1 MKNVRLQLFVSF
13 LLCACFLH
21 AQQAKYIFFFI
32 GDGMG
37 LNQIQMTELYGAE
50 LQGNI
55 GITSL
60 LFTQFPMATIAT
72 TYSAT
77 NGVTDSAASGTAL
90 ATGVKTR
97 NGCIGVMK
105 DKVTPLKSIAV
116 RAREAGCKVGVASS
130 VAVNHATPAAFYAHN
145 ENRKN
150 YNAIGHDLVAA
161 GFDFYGGADFW
172 GVTPQD
178 SIGLYDLARS
188 NGYTITRGYKE
199 FQKKART
206 SDRMILFQKIAVSKI
221 DSRTTPYAIDRQKT
235 DLTLSEITRAG
246 IKVLTKDPKK
256 GFFFMIEGGSIDWAC
271 HSNDAATVIHEVQ
284 DLDRAIGV
292 AYEFYQQHPDE
303 TLIVVTADHETGGLG
318 LGTGSYELNLSVLS
332 NQKIS
337 EREFSKV
344 LGNLRKKCN
353 GYVSWDIVK
362 NSLSENFGFWKK
374 IRLTLQQE
382 ERLKIA
388 YESSFING
396 ASLVESEYQKDETIA
411 AEAKK
416 IINEIA
422 LVDWISKG
430 HSASFVPVFALGAG
444 AENFQSRTDNAEIPR
459 KIAEIGGY
467 GLEN

>member
-1 MKNVRLQLFVSF
+1 MKNIRLQLFFSF
-13 LLCACFLH
+13 LLCTCFLY

-37 LNQIQMTELYGAE
+37 INQIQMTELYSAE

-55 GITSL
+55 GVTPL
-60 LFTQFPMATIAT
+60 LFTQFPIATIAT

-77 NGVTDSAASGTAL
+77 DGVTDSAASGTAL

-105 DKVTPLKSIAV
+105 DKITHLKSIAV

-130 VAVNHATPAAFYAHN
+130 VAINHATPAAFYAHN

-150 YNAIGHDLVAA
+150 YNAIGHDLVTA
-161 GFDFYGGADFW
+161 GFDFYAGADFW
-172 GVTPQD
+172 SVTPQD
-178 SIGLYDLARS
+178 SIGLYNLAYN

-206 SDRMILFQKIAVSKI
+206 SDKMILFQRNAVSKI
-221 DSRTTPYAIDRQKT
+221 DSRTIPYAIDRQKM

-246 IKVLTKDPKK
+246 INILTKDPEK
-256 GFFFMIEGGSIDWAC
+256 GFFFIIEGGSIDWAC

-284 DLDRAIGV
+284 DLDKAIGV

-318 LGTGSYELNLSVLS
+318 LGTGSYELNLGVLS

-344 LGNLRKKCN
+344 LNHLRKKNN
-353 GYVSWDIVK
+353 GNVSWDIVK
-362 NSLSENFGFWKK
+362 KSLCENFGFWKK
-374 IRLTLQQE
+374 VQLTPQQE
-382 ERLKIA
+382 DRLKMA
-388 YESSFING
+388 YESSFINDIG
-396 ASLVESEYQKDETIA
+396 LVESEYQKDEAVA

-430 HSASFVPVFALGAG
+430 HSASFVPVFALGVG
-444 AENFQSRTDNAEIPR
+444 AEDFQSRTDNAEIPR

-467 GLEN
+467 AIEY

>member
-1 MKNVRLQLFVSF
+1 MKNIRLQLFVLF
-13 LLCACFLH
+13 LLCTCFLY

-37 LNQIQMTELYGAE
+37 INQIQMTELYSAE

-55 GITSL
+55 GVAPL
-60 LFTQFPMATIAT
+60 LFTQFPIATIAT

-105 DKVTPLKSIAV
+105 DKITSLKSIAV

-130 VAVNHATPAAFYAHN
+130 VAINHATPAAFYAHN

-150 YNAIGHDLVAA
+150 YNEIGHDLVVA
-161 GFDFYGGADFW
+161 GFDFYAGADFW
-172 GVTPQD
+172 SVTPQD
-178 SIGLYDLARS
+178 SIGLYELACN

-206 SDRMILFQKIAVSKI
+206 SDKMILFQRTAVSKV
-221 DSRTTPYAIDRQKT
+221 DSRTIPYAIDRQKT

-246 IKVLTKDPKK
+246 INILMKDPEK

-284 DLDRAIGV
+284 DLDKAIGV

-318 LGTGSYELNLSVLS
+318 LGTGSYELNLGVLS

-344 LGNLRKKCN
+344 LNHLRKKSN
-353 GYVSWDIVK
+353 GNVSWDIVK
-362 NSLSENFGFWKK
+362 KSLSENFGFWKK
-374 IRLTLQQE
+374 IQLTPQQE
-382 ERLKIA
+382 DRLKKT
-388 YESSFING
+388 YESSFINNTG
-396 ASLVESEYQKDETIA
+396 LVESEYQKDEAVA

-444 AENFQSRTDNAEIPR
+444 AEDFQSRTDNAEIAR

-467 GLEN
+467 GGED

>member
-1 MKNVRLQLFVSF
+1 MKNIRLQLFVSF
-13 LLCACFLH
+13 LLCTCFLY
-21 AQQAKYIFFFI
+21 AQKAKYIFFFI

-37 LNQIQMTELYGAE
+37 INQIQMTELYNAE

-55 GITSL
+55 GVTPL
-60 LFTQFPMATIAT
+60 LFTQFPIVTIAT

-77 NGVTDSAASGTAL
+77 NGITDSAASGTAL

-105 DKVTPLKSIAV
+105 DKITSLKSIAV

-130 VAVNHATPAAFYAHN
+130 VAINHATPAAFYAHS

-150 YNAIGHDLVAA
+150 YNEIGHDLVAA
-161 GFDFYGGADFW
+161 GFDFYAGADFW
-172 GVTPQD
+172 SVTPQD
-178 SIGLYDLARS
+178 SIGLYELACN
-188 NGYTITRGYKE
+188 NGYTIARGYKE

-206 SDRMILFQKIAVSKI
+206 SDKMILFQRTAVSKV
-221 DSRTTPYAIDRQKT
+221 DSRTIPYAIDRQKT

-246 IKVLTKDPKK
+246 INILMKDPEK

-284 DLDRAIGV
+284 DLDKAIGV

-318 LGTGSYELNLSVLS
+318 LGTGSYELNLGVLS

-344 LGNLRKKCN
+344 LNHLRKKSN
-353 GYVSWDIVK
+353 GNVSWDIVK
-362 NSLSENFGFWKK
+362 KSLSENFGFWKK
-374 IRLTLQQE
+374 IQLTPQQE
-382 ERLKIA
+382 DRLKMA
-388 YESSFING
+388 YESTFINSAG
-396 ASLVESEYQKDETIA
+396 LVESEYQKDEAIA
-411 AEAKK
+411 VEAKK

-444 AENFQSRTDNAEIPR
+444 AEDFQSRTDNAEIPR

-467 GLEN
+467 GVEN

>member
-1 MKNVRLQLFVSF
+1 MKNIRLQLFASF
-13 LLCACFLH
+13 LLCTCFLY
-21 AQQAKYIFFFI
+21 AQKAKYIFFFI

-37 LNQIQMTELYGAE
+37 INQIQMAELYSAE

-55 GITSL
+55 GVAPL
-60 LFTQFPMATIAT
+60 LFTQFPIATIAT

-77 NGVTDSAASGTAL
+77 NGITDSAASGTAL

-97 NGCIGVMK
+97 NGCIGMMK
-105 DKVTPLKSIAV
+105 DKITPLKSIAV
-116 RAREAGCKVGVASS
+116 RAQETGCKVGVASS
-130 VAVNHATPAAFYAHN
+130 VAINHATPAAFYAHN

-161 GFDFYGGADFW
+161 GFDFYAGADFW
-172 GVTPQD
+172 SVTPQD
-178 SIGLYDLARS
+178 SIGLYDFACN

-206 SDRMILFQKIAVSKI
+206 SDKMILFQRTAVSKI
-221 DSRTTPYAIDRQKT
+221 DSRTIPYAIDRQKT

-246 IKVLTKDPKK
+246 INILMKDPEK

-284 DLDRAIGV
+284 VLDKAIGV

-318 LGTGSYELNLSVLS
+318 LGTGSYELNLGVFS

-344 LGNLRKKCN
+344 LNHLRKKNN
-353 GYVSWDIVK
+353 GNVSWDIVK
-362 NSLSENFGFWKK
+362 KSLSENFGFWKK
-374 IRLTLQQE
+374 IQLTPQQE
-382 ERLKIA
+382 DRLKMA
-388 YESSFING
+388 YESSFINSTG
-396 ASLVESEYQKDETIA
+396 LVESEYQKDEAVA

-422 LVDWISKG
+422 LVDWVSKG

-444 AENFQSRTDNAEIPR
+444 AEDFQSRTDNAEIPR

-467 GLEN
+467 GVDY

>member
-1 MKNVRLQLFVSF
+1 MVQL
-13 LLCACFLH
+13 
-21 AQQAKYIFFFI
+21 
-32 GDGMG
+32 
-37 LNQIQMTELYGAE
+37 
-50 LQGNI
+50 
-55 GITSL
+55 
-60 LFTQFPMATIAT
+60 
-72 TYSAT
+72 
-77 NGVTDSAASGTAL
+77 
-90 ATGVKTR
+90 
-97 NGCIGVMK
+97 
-105 DKVTPLKSIAV
+105 
-116 RAREAGCKVGVASS
+116 
-130 VAVNHATPAAFYAHN
+130 
-145 ENRKN
+145 
-150 YNAIGHDLVAA
+150 
-161 GFDFYGGADFW
+161 
-172 GVTPQD
+172 
-178 SIGLYDLARS
+178 
-188 NGYTITRGYKE
+188 
-199 FQKKART
+199 
-206 SDRMILFQKIAVSKI
+206 KIAVSKI

-388 YESSFING
+388 YESSFINS

-467 GLEN
+467 GLED

>member
-1 MKNVRLQLFVSF
+1 MKNIRLQLFFSF
-13 LLCACFLH
+13 LLCTCFLY

-37 LNQIQMTELYGAE
+37 INQIQMTELYSAE
-50 LQGNI
+50 FQGNI
-55 GITSL
+55 GVAPL
-60 LFTQFPMATIAT
+60 LFTQFPIATIAT

-105 DKVTPLKSIAV
+105 DKITHLKSIAV

-130 VAVNHATPAAFYAHN
+130 VAINHATPAAFYAHN

-150 YNAIGHDLVAA
+150 YNAIGHDLVTA
-161 GFDFYGGADFW
+161 GFDFYAGADFW
-172 GVTPQD
+172 SVTPQD
-178 SIGLYDLARS
+178 SIGLYNLAYN

-206 SDRMILFQKIAVSKI
+206 SDKMILSQRNAVSKI
-221 DSRTTPYAIDRQKT
+221 DSRTIPYAIDRQKT

-246 IKVLTKDPKK
+246 INILTKDPEK
-256 GFFFMIEGGSIDWAC
+256 GFFFIIEGGSIDWAC

-284 DLDRAIGV
+284 DLDKAIGV

-318 LGTGSYELNLSVLS
+318 LGTGSYELNLGVLS

-344 LGNLRKKCN
+344 LNHLRKKNN
-353 GYVSWDIVK
+353 GNVSWDIVK
-362 NSLSENFGFWKK
+362 KSLCENFGFWKK
-374 IRLTLQQE
+374 VQLTPQQE
-382 ERLKIA
+382 DRLKMA
-388 YESSFING
+388 YESSFINDIG
-396 ASLVESEYQKDETIA
+396 LVESEYQKDEAVA

-430 HSASFVPVFALGAG
+430 HSASFVPVFALGVG
-444 AENFQSRTDNAEIPR
+444 AEDFQSRTDNAEIPR

-467 GLEN
+467 AIEY

>member
-1 MKNVRLQLFVSF
+1 
-13 LLCACFLH
+13 
-21 AQQAKYIFFFI
+21 
-32 GDGMG
+32 MG
-37 LNQIQMTELYGAE
+37 INQIQMTELYSAE

-55 GITSL
+55 GVTPL
-60 LFTQFPMATIAT
+60 LFTQFPIATIAT

-77 NGVTDSAASGTAL
+77 DGVTDSAASGTAL

-105 DKVTPLKSIAV
+105 DKTTPLKSIAV

-130 VAVNHATPAAFYAHN
+130 VAINHATPAAFYAHN

-150 YNAIGHDLVAA
+150 YNAIGHDLVTA
-161 GFDFYGGADFW
+161 GFDFYAGADFW
-172 GVTPQD
+172 SVTPQD
-178 SIGLYDLARS
+178 SIGLYNLAYN

-206 SDRMILFQKIAVSKI
+206 SDKMILFQRNAVSKI
-221 DSRTTPYAIDRQKT
+221 DSRTIPYAIDRQKT

-246 IKVLTKDPKK
+246 INILTKDPEK
-256 GFFFMIEGGSIDWAC
+256 GFFFIIEGGSIDWAC

-284 DLDRAIGV
+284 DLDKAIGV

-318 LGTGSYELNLSVLS
+318 LGTGSYELNLGVLS

-344 LGNLRKKCN
+344 LNHLRKKNN
-353 GYVSWDIVK
+353 GNVSWDIVK
-362 NSLSENFGFWKK
+362 KSLCENFGFWKK
-374 IRLTLQQE
+374 VQLTPQQE
-382 ERLKIA
+382 DRLKMA
-388 YESSFING
+388 YESSFINDIG
-396 ASLVESEYQKDETIA
+396 LVESEYQKDEAVA

-430 HSASFVPVFALGAG
+430 HSASFVPVFALGVG
-444 AENFQSRTDNAEIPR
+444 AEDFQSRTDNAEIPR

-467 GLEN
+467 AIEY

>member
-1 MKNVRLQLFVSF
+1 
-13 LLCACFLH
+13 
-21 AQQAKYIFFFI
+21 
-32 GDGMG
+32 MG
-37 LNQIQMTELYGAE
+37 INQIQMTELYSAE

-55 GITSL
+55 GVAPL
-60 LFTQFPMATIAT
+60 LFTQFPIATIAT

-105 DKVTPLKSIAV
+105 DKITSLKSIAV

-130 VAVNHATPAAFYAHN
+130 VAINHATPAAFYAHN

-150 YNAIGHDLVAA
+150 YNEIGHDLVVA
-161 GFDFYGGADFW
+161 GFDFYAGADFW
-172 GVTPQD
+172 SVTPQD
-178 SIGLYDLARS
+178 SIGLYELACN

-206 SDRMILFQKIAVSKI
+206 SDKMILFQRTAVSKV
-221 DSRTTPYAIDRQKT
+221 DSRTIPYAIDRQKT

-246 IKVLTKDPKK
+246 INILMKDPEK

-284 DLDRAIGV
+284 DLDKAIGV

-318 LGTGSYELNLSVLS
+318 LGTGSYELNLGVLS

-344 LGNLRKKCN
+344 LNHLRKKSN
-353 GYVSWDIVK
+353 GNVSWDIVK
-362 NSLSENFGFWKK
+362 KSLSENFGFWKK
-374 IRLTLQQE
+374 IQLTLQQE
-382 ERLKIA
+382 DRLKKT
-388 YESSFING
+388 YESSFINNTG
-396 ASLVESEYQKDETIA
+396 LVESEYQKDEAVA

-444 AENFQSRTDNAEIPR
+444 AEDFQSRTDNAEIAR

-467 GLEN
+467 GGED

>member
-1 MKNVRLQLFVSF
+1 MKNIRLQLFFSF
-13 LLCACFLH
+13 LLCTCFLY

-37 LNQIQMTELYGAE
+37 INQIQMTELYSAE

-55 GITSL
+55 GVTPL
-60 LFTQFPMATIAT
+60 LFTQFPIATIAT

-105 DKVTPLKSIAV
+105 DKTTPLKSIAV

-130 VAVNHATPAAFYAHN
+130 VAINHATPAAFYAHN

-150 YNAIGHDLVAA
+150 YNAIGHDLVTA
-161 GFDFYGGADFW
+161 GFDFYAGADFW
-172 GVTPQD
+172 SVTPQD
-178 SIGLYDLARS
+178 SIGLYNLAYN

-206 SDRMILFQKIAVSKI
+206 SDKMILFQRNAVSKI
-221 DSRTTPYAIDRQKT
+221 DSRTIPYAIDRQKT

-246 IKVLTKDPKK
+246 INILTKDPEK
-256 GFFFMIEGGSIDWAC
+256 GFFFIIEGGSIDWAC

-284 DLDRAIGV
+284 DLDKAIGV

-318 LGTGSYELNLSVLS
+318 LGTGSYELNLGVLS

-344 LGNLRKKCN
+344 LNHLRKKNN
-353 GYVSWDIVK
+353 GNVSWDIVK
-362 NSLSENFGFWKK
+362 KSLCENFGFWKK
-374 IRLTLQQE
+374 VQLTPQQE
-382 ERLKIA
+382 DRLKMA
-388 YESSFING
+388 YESSFINDIG
-396 ASLVESEYQKDETIA
+396 LVESEYQKDEAVA

-430 HSASFVPVFALGAG
+430 HSASFVPVFALGVG
-444 AENFQSRTDNAEIPR
+444 AEDFQSRTDNAEIPR

-467 GLEN
+467 AIEY

>member
-344 LGNLRKKCN
+344 LGNLRKKYN
-353 GYVSWDIVK
+353 GLVSWDIVK

-388 YESSFING
+388 YESSFINS

-467 GLEN
+467 GLED

>member
-1 MKNVRLQLFVSF
+1 MKNIRLQLFFSF
-13 LLCACFLH
+13 LLCTCFLY

-37 LNQIQMTELYGAE
+37 INQIQMTELYSAE

-55 GITSL
+55 GVAPL
-60 LFTQFPMATIAT
+60 LFTQFPIVTIAT

-105 DKVTPLKSIAV
+105 DKITHLKSIAV

-130 VAVNHATPAAFYAHN
+130 VAINHATPAAFYAHN

-150 YNAIGHDLVAA
+150 YNAIGHDLVTA
-161 GFDFYGGADFW
+161 GFDFYAGADFW
-172 GVTPQD
+172 SVTPQD
-178 SIGLYDLARS
+178 SIGLYNLAYN

-206 SDRMILFQKIAVSKI
+206 SDKMILFQRNAVSKI
-221 DSRTTPYAIDRQKT
+221 DSRTIPYAIDRQKM

-246 IKVLTKDPKK
+246 INILTKDPEK
-256 GFFFMIEGGSIDWAC
+256 GFFFIIEGGSIDWAC
-271 HSNDAATVIHEVQ
+271 HSNDAAAVIHEVQ
-284 DLDRAIGV
+284 DLDKAIGV

-303 TLIVVTADHETGGLG
+303 TLIVVTADHETVGLG
-318 LGTGSYELNLSVLS
+318 WGTGSYELNLGVLS

-344 LGNLRKKCN
+344 LNHLRKKNN
-353 GYVSWDIVK
+353 GNVSWDIVK
-362 NSLSENFGFWKK
+362 KSLCENFGFWKK
-374 IRLTLQQE
+374 VQLTPQQE
-382 ERLKIA
+382 DRLKMA
-388 YESSFING
+388 YESSFINDIG
-396 ASLVESEYQKDETIA
+396 IVESEYQKDEAVA

-430 HSASFVPVFALGAG
+430 HSASFVPVFALGVG
-444 AENFQSRTDNAEIPR
+444 AEDFQSRTDNAEIPR

-467 GLEN
+467 AIEY

>member
-1 MKNVRLQLFVSF
+1 MKNIRLQLFVLF
-13 LLCACFLH
+13 LLCTCFLY

-37 LNQIQMTELYGAE
+37 INQIQMTELYSAE

-55 GITSL
+55 GVAPL
-60 LFTQFPMATIAT
+60 LFTQFPIATIAT

-105 DKVTPLKSIAV
+105 DKITSLKSIAV

-130 VAVNHATPAAFYAHN
+130 VAINHATPAAFYAHN

-150 YNAIGHDLVAA
+150 YNEIGHDLVVA
-161 GFDFYGGADFW
+161 GFDFYAGADFW
-172 GVTPQD
+172 SVTPQD
-178 SIGLYDLARS
+178 SIGLYELACN

-206 SDRMILFQKIAVSKI
+206 SDKMILFQRTAVSKV
-221 DSRTTPYAIDRQKT
+221 DSRTIPYAIDRQKT

-246 IKVLTKDPKK
+246 INILMKDPEK

-284 DLDRAIGV
+284 DLDKAIGV

-318 LGTGSYELNLSVLS
+318 LGTGSYELNLGVLS

-344 LGNLRKKCN
+344 LNHLRKKSN
-353 GYVSWDIVK
+353 GNVSWDIVK
-362 NSLSENFGFWKK
+362 KSLSENFGFWKK
-374 IRLTLQQE
+374 IQLTLQQE
-382 ERLKIA
+382 DRLKKT
-388 YESSFING
+388 YESSFINNTG
-396 ASLVESEYQKDETIA
+396 LVESEYQKDEAVA

-416 IINEIA
+416 SSMRS
-422 LVDWISKG
+422 L
-430 HSASFVPVFALGAG
+430 L
-444 AENFQSRTDNAEIPR
+444 
-459 KIAEIGGY
+459 
-467 GLEN
+467 

>member
-1 MKNVRLQLFVSF
+1 MKNIRLQLFVLF
-13 LLCACFLH
+13 LLCTCFLY

-37 LNQIQMTELYGAE
+37 INQIQMTELYSAE

-55 GITSL
+55 GVAPL
-60 LFTQFPMATIAT
+60 LFTQFPIATIAT

-105 DKVTPLKSIAV
+105 DKITSLKSIAV

-130 VAVNHATPAAFYAHN
+130 VAINHATPAAFYAHN

-150 YNAIGHDLVAA
+150 YNEIGHDLVVA
-161 GFDFYGGADFW
+161 GFDFYAGADFW
-172 GVTPQD
+172 SVTPQD
-178 SIGLYDLARS
+178 SIGLYELACN

-206 SDRMILFQKIAVSKI
+206 SDKMILFQRTAVSKV
-221 DSRTTPYAIDRQKT
+221 DSRTIPYAIDRQKT

-246 IKVLTKDPKK
+246 INILMKDPEK

-284 DLDRAIGV
+284 DLDKAIGV
-292 AYEFYQQHPDE
+292 PYEFYQQHPDE

-318 LGTGSYELNLSVLS
+318 LGTGSYELNLGVLS

-344 LGNLRKKCN
+344 LNHLRKKSN
-353 GYVSWDIVK
+353 GNVSWDIVK
-362 NSLSENFGFWKK
+362 KSLSENFGFWKK
-374 IRLTLQQE
+374 IQLTLQQE
-382 ERLKIA
+382 DRLKKT
-388 YESSFING
+388 YESSFINNTG
-396 ASLVESEYQKDETIA
+396 LVESEYQKDEAVA

-444 AENFQSRTDNAEIPR
+444 AEDFQSRTDNAEIAR

-467 GLEN
+467 GGED

>member
-1 MKNVRLQLFVSF
+1 MKNIRLQLFVLF
-13 LLCACFLH
+13 LLCTCFLY

-37 LNQIQMTELYGAE
+37 INQIQMTELYSAE
-50 LQGNI
+50 LQSNI
-55 GITSL
+55 GVAPL
-60 LFTQFPMATIAT
+60 LFTQFPIATIAT

-105 DKVTPLKSIAV
+105 DKITSLKSIAV

-130 VAVNHATPAAFYAHN
+130 VAINHATPAAFYAHN

-150 YNAIGHDLVAA
+150 YNEIGHDLVVA
-161 GFDFYGGADFW
+161 GFDFYAGADFW
-172 GVTPQD
+172 SVTPQD
-178 SIGLYDLARS
+178 SIGLYELACN

-206 SDRMILFQKIAVSKI
+206 SDKMILFQRTAVSKV
-221 DSRTTPYAIDRQKT
+221 DSRTIPYAIDRQKT

-246 IKVLTKDPKK
+246 INILMKDPEK

-284 DLDRAIGV
+284 DLDKAIGV

-318 LGTGSYELNLSVLS
+318 LGTGSYELNLGVLS

-344 LGNLRKKCN
+344 LNHLRKKSN
-353 GYVSWDIVK
+353 GNVSWDIVK
-362 NSLSENFGFWKK
+362 KSLSENFGFWKK
-374 IRLTLQQE
+374 IQLTLQQE
-382 ERLKIA
+382 DRLKKT
-388 YESSFING
+388 YESSFINNTG
-396 ASLVESEYQKDETIA
+396 LVESEYQKDEAVA

-444 AENFQSRTDNAEIPR
+444 AEDFQSRTDNAEIAR

-467 GLEN
+467 GGED

>member
-1 MKNVRLQLFVSF
+1 MKNIRLQLFFSF
-13 LLCACFLH
+13 LLCTCFLY

-37 LNQIQMTELYGAE
+37 INQIQMTELYSAE

-55 GITSL
+55 GVTPL
-60 LFTQFPMATIAT
+60 LFTQFPIATIAT

-105 DKVTPLKSIAV
+105 DKITHLKSIAV

-130 VAVNHATPAAFYAHN
+130 VAINHATPAAFYAHN

-150 YNAIGHDLVAA
+150 YNAIGHDLVTA
-161 GFDFYGGADFW
+161 GFDFYAGADFW
-172 GVTPQD
+172 SVTPQD
-178 SIGLYDLARS
+178 SIGLYNLAYN

-206 SDRMILFQKIAVSKI
+206 SDKMILFQRNAVSKI
-221 DSRTTPYAIDRQKT
+221 DSRTIPYAIDRQKT

-246 IKVLTKDPKK
+246 INILTKDPEK
-256 GFFFMIEGGSIDWAC
+256 GFFFIIEGGSIDWAC

-284 DLDRAIGV
+284 DLDKAIGV

-318 LGTGSYELNLSVLS
+318 LGTGSYELNLGVLS

-344 LGNLRKKCN
+344 LNHLRKKNN
-353 GYVSWDIVK
+353 GNVSWDIVK
-362 NSLSENFGFWKK
+362 KSLCENFGFWKK
-374 IRLTLQQE
+374 VQLTPQQE
-382 ERLKIA
+382 DRLKMA
-388 YESSFING
+388 YESSFINDIG
-396 ASLVESEYQKDETIA
+396 LVESEYQKDEAVA

-430 HSASFVPVFALGAG
+430 HSASFVPVFALGVG
-444 AENFQSRTDNAEIPR
+444 AEDFQSRTDNAEIPR

-467 GLEN
+467 AIEY

>member
-199 FQKKART
+199 FQKKARM

-388 YESSFING
+388 YESSFINS

-467 GLEN
+467 GLED

>member
-105 DKVTPLKSIAV
+105 DKVTSLKSIAV

-388 YESSFING
+388 YESSFINS

-467 GLEN
+467 GLED

>member
-1 MKNVRLQLFVSF
+1 MKNIRLQLFVLF
-13 LLCACFLH
+13 LLCTCFLY

-37 LNQIQMTELYGAE
+37 INQIQMTELYSAE

-55 GITSL
+55 GVAPL
-60 LFTQFPMATIAT
+60 LFTQFPIATIAT

-105 DKVTPLKSIAV
+105 DKITSLKSIAV

-130 VAVNHATPAAFYAHN
+130 VAINHATPAAFYAHN

-150 YNAIGHDLVAA
+150 YNEIGHDLVVA
-161 GFDFYGGADFW
+161 GFDFYAGADFW
-172 GVTPQD
+172 SVTPQD
-178 SIGLYDLARS
+178 SIGLYELACN

-206 SDRMILFQKIAVSKI
+206 SDKMILFQRTAVSKV
-221 DSRTTPYAIDRQKT
+221 DSRTIPYAIDRQKT

-246 IKVLTKDPKK
+246 INILMKDPEK

-284 DLDRAIGV
+284 DLDKAIGV

-318 LGTGSYELNLSVLS
+318 LGTGSYELNLGVLS

-344 LGNLRKKCN
+344 LNHLRKKSN
-353 GYVSWDIVK
+353 GNVSWNIVK
-362 NSLSENFGFWKK
+362 KSLSENFGFWKK
-374 IRLTLQQE
+374 IQLTLQQE
-382 ERLKIA
+382 DRLKKT
-388 YESSFING
+388 YESSFINNTG
-396 ASLVESEYQKDETIA
+396 LVESEYQKDEAVA

-444 AENFQSRTDNAEIPR
+444 AEDFQSRTDNAEIAR

-467 GLEN
+467 GGED

>member
-1 MKNVRLQLFVSF
+1 MKNIRLQLFVLF
-13 LLCACFLH
+13 LLCTCFLY

-37 LNQIQMTELYGAE
+37 INQIQMTELYSAE

-55 GITSL
+55 GVAPL
-60 LFTQFPMATIAT
+60 LFTQFPIATIAT

-105 DKVTPLKSIAV
+105 DKITSLKSIAV

-130 VAVNHATPAAFYAHN
+130 VAINHATPAAFYAHN

-150 YNAIGHDLVAA
+150 YNEIGHDLVVA
-161 GFDFYGGADFW
+161 GFDFYAGADFW
-172 GVTPQD
+172 SVTPQD
-178 SIGLYDLARS
+178 SIGLYELACN

-206 SDRMILFQKIAVSKI
+206 SDKMILFQRTAVSKV
-221 DSRTTPYAIDRQKT
+221 DSRTIPYAIDRQKT

-246 IKVLTKDPKK
+246 INILMKDPEK

-284 DLDRAIGV
+284 DLDKAIGV

-318 LGTGSYELNLSVLS
+318 LGTGSYELNLGVLS
-332 NQKIS
+332 SQKIS

-344 LGNLRKKCN
+344 LNHLRKKSN
-353 GYVSWDIVK
+353 GNVSWDIVK
-362 NSLSENFGFWKK
+362 KSLSENFGFWKK
-374 IRLTLQQE
+374 IQLTLQQE
-382 ERLKIA
+382 DRLKKT
-388 YESSFING
+388 YESSFINNTG
-396 ASLVESEYQKDETIA
+396 LVESEYQKDEAVA

-444 AENFQSRTDNAEIPR
+444 AEDFQSRTDNAEIAR

-467 GLEN
+467 GGED

>member
-1 MKNVRLQLFVSF
+1 
-13 LLCACFLH
+13 
-21 AQQAKYIFFFI
+21 
-32 GDGMG
+32 MG
-37 LNQIQMTELYGAE
+37 INQIQMTELYSAE

-55 GITSL
+55 GVAPL
-60 LFTQFPMATIAT
+60 LFTQFPIATIAT

-105 DKVTPLKSIAV
+105 DKITHLKSIAV

-130 VAVNHATPAAFYAHN
+130 VAINHATPAAFYAHN

-150 YNAIGHDLVAA
+150 YNAIGHDLVTA
-161 GFDFYGGADFW
+161 GFDFYAGADFW
-172 GVTPQD
+172 SVTPQD
-178 SIGLYDLARS
+178 SIGLYNLAYN

-206 SDRMILFQKIAVSKI
+206 SDKMILFQRNAVSKI
-221 DSRTTPYAIDRQKT
+221 DSRTIPYAIDRQKM

-246 IKVLTKDPKK
+246 INILTKDPEK
-256 GFFFMIEGGSIDWAC
+256 GFFFIIEGGSIDWAC

-284 DLDRAIGV
+284 DLDKAIGV

-318 LGTGSYELNLSVLS
+318 LGTGSYELNLGVLS

-344 LGNLRKKCN
+344 LNHLRKKNN
-353 GYVSWDIVK
+353 GNVSWDIVK
-362 NSLSENFGFWKK
+362 KSLCENFGFWKK
-374 IRLTLQQE
+374 VQLTPQQE
-382 ERLKIA
+382 DRLKMA
-388 YESSFING
+388 YESSFINDIG
-396 ASLVESEYQKDETIA
+396 LVESEYQKDEAVA

-430 HSASFVPVFALGAG
+430 HSASFVLVFALGVG
-444 AENFQSRTDNAEIPR
+444 AEDFQSRTDNAEIPR

-467 GLEN
+467 AIEY

>member
-37 LNQIQMTELYGAE
+37 LNQIQITELYGAE

-388 YESSFING
+388 YESSFINS

-467 GLEN
+467 GLED

>member
-1 MKNVRLQLFVSF
+1 MKNIRLQLFFSF
-13 LLCACFLH
+13 LLCTCFLY

-37 LNQIQMTELYGAE
+37 INQIQMTELYSAE

-55 GITSL
+55 GVAPL
-60 LFTQFPMATIAT
+60 LFTQFPIATIAT

-105 DKVTPLKSIAV
+105 DKITHLKSIAV

-130 VAVNHATPAAFYAHN
+130 VAINHATPAAFYAHN

-150 YNAIGHDLVAA
+150 YNAIGHDLVTA
-161 GFDFYGGADFW
+161 GFDFYAGADFW
-172 GVTPQD
+172 SVTPQD
-178 SIGLYDLARS
+178 SIGLYNLAYN

-206 SDRMILFQKIAVSKI
+206 SDKMILFQRNAVSKI
-221 DSRTTPYAIDRQKT
+221 DSRTIPYAIDRQKM
-235 DLTLSEITRAG
+235 DLTSSEITRAG
-246 IKVLTKDPKK
+246 INILTKDPEK
-256 GFFFMIEGGSIDWAC
+256 GFFFIIEGGSIDWAC

-284 DLDRAIGV
+284 DLDKAIGV

-318 LGTGSYELNLSVLS
+318 LGTGSYELNLGVLS

-344 LGNLRKKCN
+344 LNHLRKKNN
-353 GYVSWDIVK
+353 GNVSWDIVK
-362 NSLSENFGFWKK
+362 KSLCENFGFWKK
-374 IRLTLQQE
+374 VQLTPQQE
-382 ERLKIA
+382 DRLKMA
-388 YESSFING
+388 YESSFINDIG
-396 ASLVESEYQKDETIA
+396 LVESEYQKDEAVA

-430 HSASFVPVFALGAG
+430 HSASFVPVFALGVG
-444 AENFQSRTDNAEIPR
+444 AEDFQSRTDNAEIPR

-467 GLEN
+467 AIEY

>member
-1 MKNVRLQLFVSF
+1 MKNIRLQLFVLF
-13 LLCACFLH
+13 LLCTCFLY

-37 LNQIQMTELYGAE
+37 INQIQMTELYSAE

-55 GITSL
+55 GVTPL
-60 LFTQFPMATIAT
+60 LFTQFPIATIAT

-105 DKVTPLKSIAV
+105 DKITPLKSIAV

-130 VAVNHATPAAFYAHN
+130 VAINHATPAAFYAHN

-172 GVTPQD
+172 SVTPQD
-178 SIGLYDLARS
+178 SIGLYDLAYN

-206 SDRMILFQKIAVSKI
+206 SDKMILFQRSAVSKI
-221 DSRTTPYAIDRQKT
+221 DSRTIPYAIDRQKT

-246 IKVLTKDPKK
+246 INILTKDPEK

-284 DLDRAIGV
+284 DLDKAIGV

-318 LGTGSYELNLSVLS
+318 LGTGSYELNLGVLG

-344 LGNLRKKCN
+344 LNHLRKKNN
-353 GYVSWDIVK
+353 GNVSWDIVK
-362 NSLSENFGFWKK
+362 KSLSENFGFWKK
-374 IRLTLQQE
+374 IQLAPQQE
-382 ERLKIA
+382 ERLKMA
-388 YESSFING
+388 YESSFINSAG
-396 ASLVESEYQKDETIA
+396 LVESEYQKDEAIA

-430 HSASFVPVFALGAG
+430 HSASFVPVFVLGVG
-444 AENFQSRTDNAEIPR
+444 AEDFQSRTDNAEIPR

-467 GLEN
+467 GVEN

>member
-1 MKNVRLQLFVSF
+1 MKNIRLQLFFSF
-13 LLCACFLH
+13 LLCTCFLY

-37 LNQIQMTELYGAE
+37 INQIQMTELYSAE

-55 GITSL
+55 GVAPL
-60 LFTQFPMATIAT
+60 LFTQFPIATIAT

-105 DKVTPLKSIAV
+105 DKITHLKSIAV

-130 VAVNHATPAAFYAHN
+130 VAINHATPAAFYAHN

-150 YNAIGHDLVAA
+150 YNAIGHDLVTA
-161 GFDFYGGADFW
+161 GFDFYAGADFW
-172 GVTPQD
+172 SVTPQD
-178 SIGLYDLARS
+178 SIGLYNLAYN

-206 SDRMILFQKIAVSKI
+206 SDKMILFQRNAVSKI
-221 DSRTTPYAIDRQKT
+221 DSRTIPYAIDRQKM

-246 IKVLTKDPKK
+246 INILTKDPEK
-256 GFFFMIEGGSIDWAC
+256 GFFFIIEGGSIDWAC

-284 DLDRAIGV
+284 DLDKAIGV

-318 LGTGSYELNLSVLS
+318 LGTGSYELNLGVLS

-344 LGNLRKKCN
+344 LNHLRKKNN
-353 GYVSWDIVK
+353 GNVSWDIVK
-362 NSLSENFGFWKK
+362 KSLCENFGFWKK
-374 IRLTLQQE
+374 VQLTPQQE
-382 ERLKIA
+382 DRLKMA
-388 YESSFING
+388 YESSFINDIG
-396 ASLVESEYQKDETIA
+396 LVESEYQKDDAVA

-430 HSASFVPVFALGAG
+430 HSASFVPVFALGVG
-444 AENFQSRTDNAEIPR
+444 AEDFQSRTDNAEIPR

-467 GLEN
+467 AIEY

>member
-388 YESSFING
+388 YESSFINS

-467 GLEN
+467 GLED

>member
-1 MKNVRLQLFVSF
+1 M
-13 LLCACFLH
+13 A
-21 AQQAKYIFFFI
+21 
-32 GDGMG
+32 
-37 LNQIQMTELYGAE
+37 ELYSAE

-55 GITSL
+55 GVAPL
-60 LFTQFPMATIAT
+60 LFTQFPIATIAT

-77 NGVTDSAASGTAL
+77 NGITDSAASGTAL

-97 NGCIGVMK
+97 NGCIGMMK
-105 DKVTPLKSIAV
+105 DKITPLKSIAV
-116 RAREAGCKVGVASS
+116 RAQETGCKVGVASS
-130 VAVNHATPAAFYAHN
+130 VAINHATPAAFYAHN

-161 GFDFYGGADFW
+161 GFDFYAGADFW
-172 GVTPQD
+172 SVTPQD
-178 SIGLYDLARS
+178 SIGLYDFACN

-206 SDRMILFQKIAVSKI
+206 SDKMILFQRTAVSKI
-221 DSRTTPYAIDRQKT
+221 DSRTIPYAIDRQKT

-246 IKVLTKDPKK
+246 INILTKDPEK

-284 DLDRAIGV
+284 DLDKAIGV

-318 LGTGSYELNLSVLS
+318 LGTGSYELNLGVFS

-344 LGNLRKKCN
+344 LNHLRKKNN
-353 GYVSWDIVK
+353 GNVSWDIVK
-362 NSLSENFGFWKK
+362 KSLSENFGFWKK
-374 IRLTLQQE
+374 IRLTPQQE
-382 ERLKIA
+382 DRLKMA
-388 YESSFING
+388 YESSFINSTG
-396 ASLVESEYQKDETIA
+396 LVESEYQKDEAVA

-422 LVDWISKG
+422 LVDWVSKG

-444 AENFQSRTDNAEIPR
+444 AEDFQSRTDNAEIPR

-467 GLEN
+467 GVDY

>member
-1 MKNVRLQLFVSF
+1 M
-13 LLCACFLH
+13 A
-21 AQQAKYIFFFI
+21 
-32 GDGMG
+32 
-37 LNQIQMTELYGAE
+37 ELYSAE

-55 GITSL
+55 GVAPL
-60 LFTQFPMATIAT
+60 LFTQFPIATIAT

-105 DKVTPLKSIAV
+105 DKITSLKSIAV

-130 VAVNHATPAAFYAHN
+130 VAINHATPAAFYAHN

-150 YNAIGHDLVAA
+150 YNEIGHDLVVA
-161 GFDFYGGADFW
+161 GFDFYAGADFW
-172 GVTPQD
+172 SVTPQD
-178 SIGLYDLARS
+178 SIGLYELACN

-206 SDRMILFQKIAVSKI
+206 SDKMILFQRTAVSKV
-221 DSRTTPYAIDRQKT
+221 DSRTIPYAIDRQKT

-246 IKVLTKDPKK
+246 INILMKDPEK

-284 DLDRAIGV
+284 DLDKAIGV

-318 LGTGSYELNLSVLS
+318 LGTGSYELNLGVLS

-344 LGNLRKKCN
+344 LNHLRKKSN
-353 GYVSWDIVK
+353 GNVSWDIVK
-362 NSLSENFGFWKK
+362 KSLSENFGFWKK
-374 IRLTLQQE
+374 IQLTLQQE
-382 ERLKIA
+382 DRLKKT
-388 YESSFING
+388 YESSFINNTG
-396 ASLVESEYQKDETIA
+396 LVESEYQKDEAVA

-444 AENFQSRTDNAEIPR
+444 AEDFQSRTDNAEIAR

-467 GLEN
+467 GGED

>member
-13 LLCACFLH
+13 LLCTCFLH

-60 LFTQFPMATIAT
+60 LFTQFPMSTIAT

-90 ATGVKTR
+90 AAGVKTR

-105 DKVTPLKSIAV
+105 DRVTPLKSIAV

-172 GVTPQD
+172 SVTPQD
-178 SIGLYDLARS
+178 STGLYDLARD

-199 FQKKART
+199 FQKKVRT
-206 SDRMILFQKIAVSKI
+206 SDRMILFQRVAVSKI

-246 IKVLTKDPKK
+246 INVLTKDPEK

-284 DLDRAIGV
+284 DLDRAISV

-337 EREFSKV
+337 ECEFSRV
-344 LGNLRKKCN
+344 LGNLRKKYN
-353 GYVSWDIVK
+353 GNVSWNIVK

-388 YESSFING
+388 YESSFINSTG
-396 ASLVESEYQKDETIA
+396 LVESEYQKDEAIA

-444 AENFQSRTDNAEIPR
+444 AENFRSRTDNAEIPR

-467 GLEN
+467 GLED

>member
-1 MKNVRLQLFVSF
+1 MKNIRLQLFFSF
-13 LLCACFLH
+13 LLCTCFLY

-37 LNQIQMTELYGAE
+37 INQIQMTELYSAE

-55 GITSL
+55 GVAPL
-60 LFTQFPMATIAT
+60 LFTQFPIATIAT

-105 DKVTPLKSIAV
+105 DKITHLKSIAV

-130 VAVNHATPAAFYAHN
+130 VAINHATPAAFYAHN

-150 YNAIGHDLVAA
+150 YNAIGHDLVTA
-161 GFDFYGGADFW
+161 GFDFYAGADFW
-172 GVTPQD
+172 SVTPQD
-178 SIGLYDLARS
+178 SIGLYNLAYN

-206 SDRMILFQKIAVSKI
+206 SDKMILFQRNAVSKI
-221 DSRTTPYAIDRQKT
+221 DSRTIPYAIDRQKT

-246 IKVLTKDPKK
+246 INILTKDPEK
-256 GFFFMIEGGSIDWAC
+256 GFFFIIEGGSIDWAC

-284 DLDRAIGV
+284 DLDKAIGV

-318 LGTGSYELNLSVLS
+318 LGTGSYELNLGVLS

-344 LGNLRKKCN
+344 LNHLRKKNN
-353 GYVSWDIVK
+353 GNVSWDIVK
-362 NSLSENFGFWKK
+362 KSLCENFGFWKK
-374 IRLTLQQE
+374 VQLTPQQE
-382 ERLKIA
+382 DRLKMA
-388 YESSFING
+388 YESSFINNIG
-396 ASLVESEYQKDETIA
+396 LVESEYQKDEAVA

-430 HSASFVPVFALGAG
+430 HSASFVPVFALGIG
-444 AENFQSRTDNAEIPR
+444 AEDFQSRTDNAEIPR
-459 KIAEIGGY
+459 RIAEIGGY
-467 GLEN
+467 GIEY

>member
-1 MKNVRLQLFVSF
+1 MKNIRLQLFFSF
-13 LLCACFLH
+13 LLCTCFLY

-37 LNQIQMTELYGAE
+37 INQIQMTELYSAE

-55 GITSL
+55 GVAPL
-60 LFTQFPMATIAT
+60 LFTQFPIATIAT

-105 DKVTPLKSIAV
+105 DKITHLKSIAV

-130 VAVNHATPAAFYAHN
+130 VAINHATPAAFYAHN

-150 YNAIGHDLVAA
+150 YNAIGHDLVTA
-161 GFDFYGGADFW
+161 GFDFYAGADFW
-172 GVTPQD
+172 SVTPQD
-178 SIGLYDLARS
+178 SIGLYNFAYN

-206 SDRMILFQKIAVSKI
+206 SDKMILFQRNAVSKI
-221 DSRTTPYAIDRQKT
+221 DSRTIPYAIDRQKT

-246 IKVLTKDPKK
+246 INILTKDPEK
-256 GFFFMIEGGSIDWAC
+256 GFFFIIEGGSIDWAC

-284 DLDRAIGV
+284 DLDKAIGV

-318 LGTGSYELNLSVLS
+318 LGTGSYELNLGVLS

-344 LGNLRKKCN
+344 LNHLRKKNN
-353 GYVSWDIVK
+353 GNVSWDIVK
-362 NSLSENFGFWKK
+362 KSLCENFGFWKK
-374 IRLTLQQE
+374 VQLTPQQE
-382 ERLKIA
+382 DRLKMA
-388 YESSFING
+388 YESSFINDIG
-396 ASLVESEYQKDETIA
+396 LVESEYQKDEAVA

-430 HSASFVPVFALGAG
+430 HSASFVPVFALGVG
-444 AENFQSRTDNAEIPR
+444 AEDFQSRTDNAEIPR

-467 GLEN
+467 AIEY

>member
-1 MKNVRLQLFVSF
+1 MKNIRLQLFFSF
-13 LLCACFLH
+13 LLCTCFLY

-37 LNQIQMTELYGAE
+37 INQIQMTELYSAE

-55 GITSL
+55 GVAPL
-60 LFTQFPMATIAT
+60 LFTQFPIATIAT

-105 DKVTPLKSIAV
+105 DKITHLKSIAV

-130 VAVNHATPAAFYAHN
+130 VAINHATPAAFYAHN

-150 YNAIGHDLVAA
+150 YNAIGHDLVTA
-161 GFDFYGGADFW
+161 GFDFYAGADFW
-172 GVTPQD
+172 SVTPQD
-178 SIGLYDLARS
+178 SIGLYNLAYN

-206 SDRMILFQKIAVSKI
+206 SDKMILFQRNAVSKI
-221 DSRTTPYAIDRQKT
+221 DSRTIPYAIDRQKT

-246 IKVLTKDPKK
+246 INILTKDPEK
-256 GFFFMIEGGSIDWAC
+256 GFFFIIEGGSIDWAC

-284 DLDRAIGV
+284 DLDKAIGV

-318 LGTGSYELNLSVLS
+318 LGTGSYELNLGVLS

-344 LGNLRKKCN
+344 LNHLRKKNN
-353 GYVSWDIVK
+353 GNVSWDIVK
-362 NSLSENFGFWKK
+362 KSLCENFGFWKK
-374 IRLTLQQE
+374 VQLTPQQE
-382 ERLKIA
+382 DRLKMA
-388 YESSFING
+388 YESSFINDIG
-396 ASLVESEYQKDETIA
+396 LVESEYQKDEAVA

-430 HSASFVPVFALGAG
+430 HSASFVPVFALGVG
-444 AENFQSRTDNAEIPR
+444 AEDFQSCTDNAEIPR

-467 GLEN
+467 AIEY

>member
-1 MKNVRLQLFVSF
+1 MKNIRLQLFASF
-13 LLCACFLH
+13 LLCTCFLY
-21 AQQAKYIFFFI
+21 AQKAKYIFFFI

-37 LNQIQMTELYGAE
+37 INQIQMAELYSAE

-55 GITSL
+55 GVAPL
-60 LFTQFPMATIAT
+60 LFTQFPIATIAT

-77 NGVTDSAASGTAL
+77 NGITDSAASGTAL

-97 NGCIGVMK
+97 NGCIGMMK
-105 DKVTPLKSIAV
+105 DKITPLKSIAV
-116 RAREAGCKVGVASS
+116 RAQETGCKVGVASS
-130 VAVNHATPAAFYAHN
+130 VAINHATPAAFYAHN

-161 GFDFYGGADFW
+161 GFDFYAGADFW
-172 GVTPQD
+172 SVTPQD
-178 SIGLYDLARS
+178 SIGLYDFACN

-206 SDRMILFQKIAVSKI
+206 SDKMILFQRTAVSKI
-221 DSRTTPYAIDRQKT
+221 DSRTIPYAIDRQKT

-246 IKVLTKDPKK
+246 INILTKDPEK

-284 DLDRAIGV
+284 DLDKAIGV

-318 LGTGSYELNLSVLS
+318 LGTGSYELNLGVFS

-344 LGNLRKKCN
+344 LNHLRKKNN
-353 GYVSWDIVK
+353 GNVSWDIVK
-362 NSLSENFGFWKK
+362 KSLSENFGFWKK
-374 IRLTLQQE
+374 IRLTPQQE
-382 ERLKIA
+382 DRLKMA
-388 YESSFING
+388 YESSFINSTG
-396 ASLVESEYQKDETIA
+396 LVESEYQKDEAVA

-422 LVDWISKG
+422 LVDWVSKG

-444 AENFQSRTDNAEIPR
+444 AEDFQSRTDNAEIPR

-467 GLEN
+467 GVDY

>member
-1 MKNVRLQLFVSF
+1 MKNIRLQLFVLF
-13 LLCACFLH
+13 LLCTCFLY

-37 LNQIQMTELYGAE
+37 INQIQMTELYSAE

-55 GITSL
+55 GVAPL
-60 LFTQFPMATIAT
+60 LFTQFPIATIAT

-90 ATGVKTR
+90 ATGVKAR

-105 DKVTPLKSIAV
+105 DKITSLKSIAV

-130 VAVNHATPAAFYAHN
+130 VAINHATPAAFYAHN

-150 YNAIGHDLVAA
+150 YNEIGHDLVVA
-161 GFDFYGGADFW
+161 GFDFYAGADFW
-172 GVTPQD
+172 SVTPQD
-178 SIGLYDLARS
+178 SIGLYELACN

-206 SDRMILFQKIAVSKI
+206 SDKMILFQRTAVSKV
-221 DSRTTPYAIDRQKT
+221 DSRTIPYAIDRQKT

-246 IKVLTKDPKK
+246 INILMKDPEK

-284 DLDRAIGV
+284 DLDKAIGV

-318 LGTGSYELNLSVLS
+318 LGTGSYELNLGVLS

-344 LGNLRKKCN
+344 LNHLRKKSN
-353 GYVSWDIVK
+353 GNVSWDIVK
-362 NSLSENFGFWKK
+362 KSLSENFGFWKK
-374 IRLTLQQE
+374 IQLTLQQE
-382 ERLKIA
+382 DRLKKT
-388 YESSFING
+388 YESSFINNTG
-396 ASLVESEYQKDETIA
+396 LVESEYQKDEAVA

-444 AENFQSRTDNAEIPR
+444 AEDFQSRTDNAEIAR

-467 GLEN
+467 GGED

>member
-1 MKNVRLQLFVSF
+1 MKNIRLQLFVSF
-13 LLCACFLH
+13 LLCTCFLY

-37 LNQIQMTELYGAE
+37 INQIQMTELYSAE

-55 GITSL
+55 GITPL
-60 LFTQFPMATIAT
+60 LFTQFPIATIAT

-105 DKVTPLKSIAV
+105 DKITPLKSIAV

-130 VAVNHATPAAFYAHN
+130 VAINHATPVAFYAHN

-150 YNAIGHDLVAA
+150 YNAIGHDLIAA
-161 GFDFYGGADFW
+161 GFDFYAGADFW
-172 GVTPQD
+172 SVTPQD
-178 SIGLYDLARS
+178 SIGLYALAYN
-188 NGYTITRGYKE
+188 NGYTIARGYKE

-206 SDRMILFQKIAVSKI
+206 SDKMILFQKAAVSKI
-221 DSRTTPYAIDRQKT
+221 DSRTIPYAIDRQKT

-246 IKVLTKDPKK
+246 INFLKKDTEK

-284 DLDRAIGV
+284 DLDKAIGV

-318 LGTGSYELNLSVLS
+318 LGTGSYELNLGVLS

-344 LGNLRKKCN
+344 LNHLRKKN
-353 GYVSWDIVK
+353 YGNVSWDIVK
-362 NSLSENFGFWKK
+362 KSLSENFGFWKK
-374 IRLTLQQE
+374 IQLTSQQE
-382 ERLKIA
+382 DRLKMA
-388 YESSFING
+388 YENSFING
-396 ASLVESEYQKDETIA
+396 VGLVESEYQKDEAVA

-444 AENFQSRTDNAEIPR
+444 AEDFQSRTDNAEIPR

-467 GLEN
+467 GVEY

>member
-1 MKNVRLQLFVSF
+1 MKNIRLQLFVLF
-13 LLCACFLH
+13 LLCTCFLY

-37 LNQIQMTELYGAE
+37 INQIQMTELYSAE

-55 GITSL
+55 GVTPL
-60 LFTQFPMATIAT
+60 LFTQFPIATIAT

-105 DKVTPLKSIAV
+105 DKITSLKSIAV

-130 VAVNHATPAAFYAHN
+130 VAINHATPAAFYAHN

-150 YNAIGHDLVAA
+150 YNEIGHDLVVA
-161 GFDFYGGADFW
+161 GFDFYAGADFW
-172 GVTPQD
+172 SVTPKD
-178 SIGLYDLARS
+178 SIGLYELACN

-206 SDRMILFQKIAVSKI
+206 SDKMILFQRTAVSKV
-221 DSRTTPYAIDRQKT
+221 DSRTIPYAIDRQKT

-246 IKVLTKDPKK
+246 INILMKDPEK

-284 DLDRAIGV
+284 DLDKAIGV

-318 LGTGSYELNLSVLS
+318 LGTGSYELNLGVLS

-344 LGNLRKKCN
+344 LNHLRKKSN
-353 GYVSWDIVK
+353 GNVSWDIVK
-362 NSLSENFGFWKK
+362 KSLSENFGFWKK
-374 IRLTLQQE
+374 IQLTPQQE
-382 ERLKIA
+382 DRLKKT
-388 YESSFING
+388 YESSFINNTG
-396 ASLVESEYQKDETIA
+396 LVESEYQKDEAVA

-444 AENFQSRTDNAEIPR
+444 AEDFQSRTDNAEIAR

-467 GLEN
+467 GGED

>member
-1 MKNVRLQLFVSF
+1 MKNIRLQLFFSF
-13 LLCACFLH
+13 LLCTCFLY

-37 LNQIQMTELYGAE
+37 INQIQMTELYSAE

-55 GITSL
+55 GVAPL
-60 LFTQFPMATIAT
+60 LFTQFPIATIAT

-105 DKVTPLKSIAV
+105 DKITHLKSIAV

-130 VAVNHATPAAFYAHN
+130 VAINHATPAAFYAHN

-150 YNAIGHDLVAA
+150 YNAIGHDLVTA
-161 GFDFYGGADFW
+161 GFDFYAGADFW
-172 GVTPQD
+172 SVTPQD
-178 SIGLYDLARS
+178 SIGLYNLAYN

-206 SDRMILFQKIAVSKI
+206 SDKMILFQRNAVSKI
-221 DSRTTPYAIDRQKT
+221 DSRTIPYAIDRQKT

-246 IKVLTKDPKK
+246 INILTKNPEK
-256 GFFFMIEGGSIDWAC
+256 GFFFIIEGGSIDWAC

-284 DLDRAIGV
+284 DLDKAIGV

-318 LGTGSYELNLSVLS
+318 LGTGSYELNLGVLS

-344 LGNLRKKCN
+344 LNHLRKKNN
-353 GYVSWDIVK
+353 GNVSWDIVK
-362 NSLSENFGFWKK
+362 KSLCENFGFWKK
-374 IRLTLQQE
+374 VQLTPQQE
-382 ERLKIA
+382 DRLKMA
-388 YESSFING
+388 YESSFINDIG
-396 ASLVESEYQKDETIA
+396 LVESEYQKDEAVA

-430 HSASFVPVFALGAG
+430 HSASFVPVFALGVG
-444 AENFQSRTDNAEIPR
+444 AEDFQSRTDNAEIPR

-467 GLEN
+467 AIEY

>member
-199 FQKKART
+199 FQKKARM

-344 LGNLRKKCN
+344 LGNLRKKYN
-353 GYVSWDIVK
+353 VLVSWDIVK

-388 YESSFING
+388 YESSFINS

-467 GLEN
+467 GLED

>member
-388 YESSFING
+388 YESSFINS

-430 HSASFVPVFALGAG
+430 HSASFVPVFALVAG

-467 GLEN
+467 GLED

>member
-77 NGVTDSAASGTAL
+77 NGVTDSAASGTTL

-388 YESSFING
+388 YESSFINS

-416 IINEIA
+416 IISEIA

-467 GLEN
+467 GLED